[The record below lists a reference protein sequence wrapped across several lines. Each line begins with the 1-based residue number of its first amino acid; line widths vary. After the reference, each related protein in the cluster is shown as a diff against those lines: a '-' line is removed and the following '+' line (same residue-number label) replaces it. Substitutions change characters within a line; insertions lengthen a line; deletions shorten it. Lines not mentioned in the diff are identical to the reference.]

1 MEDLHHIGAT
11 RFNRH
16 AMKALYLLLITC
28 IILPVT
34 AEDAKVT
41 DFIRMN
47 REAESVQLQTA
58 MTRYQKMG
66 MTVDLIGAIHI
77 ADAKYFDRLNLEF
90 KQYESVLFEMIGGEN
105 LNQGK
110 QAEKPAK
117 VQDPAMS
124 MLGNVYAMVSQ
135 FLKLQSQKDGI
146 DYTVKN
152 MVHADLTLREFEKLQ
167 AEKGESLIGFA
178 MQNMEQVQKD
188 GGKGLPAM
196 DSKKLMM
203 AVLSGNANM
212 LKRELVLTL
221 GQGDDQVAAFAGDTV
236 IIGDRNA
243 KCLKVLDAQ
252 AAAGKKKV
260 GIFYGAAHFPDM
272 EKRMLKAGF
281 KKVNQRWLTAWDIP
295 GK

>member
-1 MEDLHHIGAT
+1 MEDLHHIGTT

-16 AMKALYLLLITC
+16 AMKPLYLLLITL

-34 AEDAKVT
+34 AEDAKAT

-105 LNQGK
+105 LNHGK
-110 QAEKPAK
+110 QSAKPAK
-117 VQDPAMS
+117 VKDPAMS

-135 FLKLQSQKDGI
+135 FLKLQSQKEGV

-178 MQNMEQVQKD
+178 MQNVEQAQKN

-203 AVLSGNANM
+203 AVLSGDANM

-252 AAAGKKKV
+252 AAAGKNKV

-272 EKRMLKAGF
+272 EKRMLKAGYQ
-281 KKVNQRWLTAWDIP
+281 KMNQRWLTAWDIP

>member
-1 MEDLHHIGAT
+1 
-11 RFNRH
+11 
-16 AMKALYLLLITC
+16 MKALYLLLITL

-34 AEDAKVT
+34 AEDAKAT

-47 REAESVQLQTA
+47 READSVQLQTA

-105 LNQGK
+105 LNQGN

-117 VQDPAMS
+117 VQDAAMS

-178 MQNMEQVQKD
+178 MQNVEQAQKN

-243 KCLKVLDAQ
+243 KCLKVLDTQ

-272 EKRMLKAGF
+272 EKRMLKAGY

>member
-1 MEDLHHIGAT
+1 MEDLHHIGAP
-11 RFNRH
+11 RFNLH
-16 AMKALYLLLITC
+16 AMKPLYLLLIIL

-34 AEDAKVT
+34 AEEAT
-41 DFIRMN
+41 DFIRVN
-47 REAESVQLQTA
+47 RKAESVQLQTA
-58 MTRYQKMG
+58 VTRYQKMG

-105 LNQGK
+105 LNHGN
-110 QAEKPAK
+110 QAAKLAK
-117 VQDPAMS
+117 VKDPAMS

-135 FLKLQSQKDGI
+135 FLKLQSQKEGI
-146 DYTVKN
+146 DYRVKN

-178 MQNMEQVQKD
+178 MQNMEQVQKN
-188 GGKGLPAM
+188 GEKGLPAM

-203 AVLSGNANM
+203 AVLSGDANM

-252 AAAGKKKV
+252 AAAGKKKI

-281 KKVNQRWLTAWDIP
+281 KKVNQKWLTAWDIP
-295 GK
+295 AK